1 MKNDKD
7 NALEKYLDPTEYIFL
22 KLLVPKDNLN
32 ANINMSK
39 FNLQDSW
46 PLCYLFALQRDRERP
61 IMKNYTKKVF
71 LHSLANWTLQHHIRR
86 FIKTFYNL

>member
-22 KLLVPKDNLN
+22 KLLVPKDNVN

-46 PLCYLFALQRDRERP
+46 PLMLPVCTAKRQRET
-61 IMKNYTKKVF
+61 NYEKLYKEGVSTQFSKLDTPASYKE
-71 LHSLANWTLQHHIRR
+71 I
-86 FIKTFYNL
+86 Y